1 MITSRKL
8 TNNPDIT
15 SVSVFY
21 SSYECVPSTPNTQPT
36 PFLQQLVCF
45 LFCLFIQIWIHSL
58 LVLPLVLTIVKTLSL
73 KCFEFTRDG
82 LKTKFTTNDFNL
94 WNSDVILWFF
104 LVTLNGQPRHTLEV
118 PLFSLTNCHYKYF
131 IPFCL
136 YCPYAYSLIHFD

>member
-1 MITSRKL
+1 MYFLFVILNAPVVMITSRKL

-21 SSYECVPSTPNTQPT
+21 SSYECEPSTQITQPT

-45 LFCLFIQIWIHSL
+45 LFCLFIQIWIRSL

-82 LKTKFTTNDFNL
+82 LKTKFTTCEIVTSFC
-94 WNSDVILWFF
+94 VFF
-104 LVTLNGQPRHTLEV
+104 
-118 PLFSLTNCHYKYF
+118 
-131 IPFCL
+131 
-136 YCPYAYSLIHFD
+136 